1 MIQVWLLD
9 EQNYFTGESIFV
21 EEVADNMTTKPLLIG
36 YVKAKWTGE
45 EWDEGATEEE
55 IKEWQDTQQKT
66 GKTELET
73 MKEQLTQLIIKQ
85 L

>member
-45 EWDEGATEEE
+45 EWVEGAIEEE

>member
-1 MIQVWLLD
+1 MTQVWLLD
-9 EQNYFTGESIFV
+9 ENKFFTGESKFV
-21 EEVADNMTTKPLLIG
+21 EEVEDNMTTEPLLVG
-36 YVKAKWTGE
+36 YVKAKWTGR
-45 EWDEGATEEE
+45 EWIEGASEEE

>member
-1 MIQVWLLD
+1 MTQVWLLD
-9 EQNYFTGESIFV
+9 ENKFFTGESKFV
-21 EEVADNMTTKPLLIG
+21 EEVEDNMTTEPLLVG
-36 YVKAKWTGE
+36 YVKAKWTGR
-45 EWDEGATEEE
+45 EWIEGATEEE